1 MLSPRNR
8 LFLPLIIAISVIAG
22 MLLSLALFRNQTKEV
37 LGFKLPKKDKLSTI
51 IDYVK
56 SEYVDEVNVDSL
68 VELAIPNFL
77 RQLDP
82 HSVYM
87 TADEAKA
94 VNEPLE
100 GNFEGIG
107 IQFSVNNDTI
117 LVVDIIHG
125 GPSEKLGLKAGD
137 RIITINDSV
146 VAGVG
151 IKSDNVV
158 KLLKGPRGT
167 TVKVGILRKGRDK
180 LLHFNIIRDKI
191 PILSIDAAY
200 MIDDKTGY
208 IKISSFSK
216 NTHTEFVESAFKL
229 HQAGMKNLIL
239 DLRGNSGGYLD
250 AATNIVDEFLKGGKM
265 IVYTEG
271 RSRPR
276 NSVYATDKRAVCV
289 DVNLAVLID
298 EFSASASEIV
308 AGAIQDNDRGW
319 IIGRRSFGKGLV
331 QEPTIFKD
339 GSMLRLTTARYYTPS
354 GRCIQKNYSGGY
366 ESYYDELMERYL
378 HGEFQVADSI
388 DQNDSLQYKTS
399 GGRLVY
405 GGGGVMPDIF
415 IPIDSVLFNPT
426 LRLLSDFGLAYSFA
440 LQYTD
445 KNRELFSGIS
455 SVDSLI
461 MVLDSRY
468 TMSEFGTYI
477 RKNKHY
483 ISYFNWNKYMPY
495 IKSQVY
501 GYIVRNVFDD
511 NAFYGY
517 INKIDNTYLQ
527 AVKTLESNESVTGTQ
542 NSPSHK

>member
-158 KLLKGPRGT
+158 KLLKGPR
-167 TVKVGILRKGRDK
+167 
-180 LLHFNIIRDKI
+180 
-191 PILSIDAAY
+191 
-200 MIDDKTGY
+200 
-208 IKISSFSK
+208 
-216 NTHTEFVESAFKL
+216 
-229 HQAGMKNLIL
+229 
-239 DLRGNSGGYLD
+239 
-250 AATNIVDEFLKGGKM
+250 
-265 IVYTEG
+265 
-271 RSRPR
+271 
-276 NSVYATDKRAVCV
+276 
-289 DVNLAVLID
+289 
-298 EFSASASEIV
+298 
-308 AGAIQDNDRGW
+308 
-319 IIGRRSFGKGLV
+319 
-331 QEPTIFKD
+331 
-339 GSMLRLTTARYYTPS
+339 
-354 GRCIQKNYSGGY
+354 
-366 ESYYDELMERYL
+366 
-378 HGEFQVADSI
+378 
-388 DQNDSLQYKTS
+388 
-399 GGRLVY
+399 
-405 GGGGVMPDIF
+405 
-415 IPIDSVLFNPT
+415 
-426 LRLLSDFGLAYSFA
+426 
-440 LQYTD
+440 
-445 KNRELFSGIS
+445 
-455 SVDSLI
+455 
-461 MVLDSRY
+461 
-468 TMSEFGTYI
+468 
-477 RKNKHY
+477 
-483 ISYFNWNKYMPY
+483 
-495 IKSQVY
+495 
-501 GYIVRNVFDD
+501 
-511 NAFYGY
+511 
-517 INKIDNTYLQ
+517 
-527 AVKTLESNESVTGTQ
+527 
-542 NSPSHK
+542 